1 MTRSG
6 SIHANDQTLYFE
18 VHGDGPP
25 LVLVMGIG
33 YDATLW
39 TLAQVPAL
47 SEKFQVVIFDNRDA
61 GRSSRASEPYAIAD
75 MADDVAGLM
84 DALDV
89 TRAHVL
95 GLSMGGM
102 IAQEFA
108 LRHAGR
114 LDRLVLTG
122 CGAAPARVTLDPIR
136 TWNWVKAADK
146 TGEVFACQQFTWLF
160 SNSFLRNSEAVQQT
174 LALLASNPNPVGPD
188 AYNRQAQAYLRF
200 DALDRL
206 SDISSPTLMIAGEQ
220 DLLTPPWVCRE
231 VADRIPGC
239 QFEIIRGNG
248 SSHVVPIERPYEF
261 NHLVTTFLSASEP
274 ANVSATRSTINGSG
288 IGIDIIGSSRVGLD
302 NHGTGTR

>member
-6 SIHANDQTLYFE
+6 SIHANGQKLYFE

-25 LVLVMGIG
+25 LVLIMGIG

-47 SEKFQVVIFDNRDA
+47 SDTFQVVIFDNRDV
-61 GRSSRASEPYAIAD
+61 GRSSHASEPYTIAD

-84 DALDV
+84 DALDM

-108 LRHAGR
+108 LRHASR

-122 CGAAPARVTLDPIR
+122 CGAAPARVTFDPIR
-136 TWNWVKAADK
+136 TWNWVKATDK

-160 SNSFLRNSEAVQQT
+160 SNSFLRNAEAVQQT
-174 LALLASNPNPVGPD
+174 MALLASNPNPVGPD
-188 AYNRQAQAYLRF
+188 AYDRQAQAYLRF
-200 DALDRL
+200 DALDRVAE
-206 SDISSPTLMIAGEQ
+206 ISSPTLMIAGEQ

-239 QFEIIRGNG
+239 QFEIIRGDG
-248 SSHVVPIERPYEF
+248 SSHLVPIERPDEF
-261 NHLVTTFLSASEP
+261 NHLVTTFLWEP
-274 ANVSATRSTINGSG
+274 ADVWTTRSEQTG
-288 IGIDIIGSSRVGLD
+288 IGAEQ
-302 NHGTGTR
+302 